1 MGPNFDAPHC
11 GFQVNWP
18 ILLILSRP
26 LNDVAT
32 SVISV
37 MSQMPLFGRDNVFS
51 EADVATTKCCCDL
64 FSLELMSRQLNVVV
78 TFWSLQQMSRPL
90 TDVATYVPCFCC
102 RDCLMMSRPQVF
114 AIDVAIA
121 RCCRNLLFSAT
132 DVATIE

>member
-26 LNDVAT
+26 LNDVTT
-32 SVISV
+32 SVVSV

-51 EADVATTKCCCDL
+51 EVDVATAKCCLDL

-78 TFWSLQQMSRPL
+78 TL
-90 TDVATYVPCFCC
+90 TLC
-102 RDCLMMSRPQVF
+102 
-114 AIDVAIA
+114 I
-121 RCCRNLLFSAT
+121 
-132 DVATIE
+132 